1 MRDPVTSRVDDVPE
15 SQTALGR
22 VDRVLRMLAPYARP
36 HRGMLGLGVLATLL
50 IVGARLAAPWPFR
63 GLLELLYGGRADAK
77 PVVDALPAGIDPV
90 LSLGLL
96 FIGVVLLQGL
106 GEYVQR
112 LAFAR
117 FAIRMVHDT
126 RGAALARLFARRV
139 GLRSDPGDAI
149 ARTVGDTARIKAGL
163 KGVLI
168 HVAQNGLLVAGV
180 AVILILTDRPLGL
193 VYLIGNLAATVVA
206 IYGAAFVAQVAHR
219 HRRKE
224 GRLASKI
231 HLALVN
237 DEQPSFIRTNRT
249 SARADAEIS
258 HYEGLTT
265 WGIHLL
271 LGLTGMIIVL
281 FGAHRALAGDLSVG
295 ALFTFTAYILM
306 AHDPTVRL
314 GRQVARVGPI
324 MACAERL
331 ADVFEGRVL
340 SAAKREELAPLQ
352 KKIAIRD
359 VRLGDRID
367 LTVHAGERLVV
378 LGEPGSGKSALL
390 ELVGGLRVPDRGT
403 IRWDKRD
410 LRQVTD
416 AEREAQVALLPQAP
430 VWERQSLADVIG
442 AAWAQLSEP
451 ARALAQAS
459 GLTSFFD
466 ELPRGIQTKLSS
478 FDLTMKRRKALGLL
492 AVARS
497 DASLWL
503 LDEPLAG
510 LSVRRAERV
519 LETLFAAAG
528 ERTLVLT
535 TQNPDLLHRFERVVV
550 MREGRVRYD
559 GPTDAWLQRKSR
571 ASA

>member
-1 MRDPVTSRVDDVPE
+1 VDAEPSE

-22 VDRVLRMLAPYARP
+22 LRRVLRMLTPYARP
-36 HRGMLGLGVLATLL
+36 HRDMLILGVLATLL

-63 GLLELLYGGRADAK
+63 GLLELLYGQRADAR
-77 PVVDALPAGIDPV
+77 PVVDALPAGVDPALV
-90 LSLGLL
+90 LGLL
-96 FIGVVLLQGL
+96 FVGVVLLQGL

-126 RGAALARLFARRV
+126 RAAALARLFARRV

-180 AVILILTDRPLGL
+180 AVILVLTDRPLGL
-193 VYLIGNLAATVVA
+193 VYLIGNLAATAVA
-206 IYGAAFVAQVAHR
+206 IYGAAFVAKVAHR

-231 HLALVN
+231 HLALVS
-237 DEQPSFIRTNRT
+237 DEEPSFVRTNRT
-249 SARADAEIS
+249 SGQADAEIS

-265 WGIHLL
+265 WAIHLL
-271 LGLTGMIIVL
+271 LGTTGLLIVL

-324 MACAERL
+324 LACAERL
-331 ADVFEGRVL
+331 ADVFDGRVMSIVKVDNKPEL
-340 SAAKREELAPLQ
+340 GPLRKRIEISDARLAE
-352 KKIAIRD
+352 R
-359 VRLGDRID
+359 VD
-367 LTVHAGERLVV
+367 LTVQAGERVV
-378 LGEPGSGKSALL
+378 IYGDAGSGKTALL
-390 ELVGGLRVPDRGT
+390 ELLAGLRVPERGT
-403 IRWDKRD
+403 VRWDKRD
-410 LRQVTD
+410 LRQVTEQ
-416 AEREAQVALLPQAP
+416 ERQAQVALLSQAP
-430 VWERQSLADVIG
+430 VWERQP
-442 AAWAQLSEP
+442 LSELVG
-451 ARALAQAS
+451 ATEGDLGEAAFHLAQAS
-459 GLTSFFD
+459 GLTRYFAD
-466 ELPRGIQTKLSS
+466 LPRGLRTKLSS
-478 FDLTMKRRKALGLL
+478 FELSMKRRKLLGLL
-492 AVARS
+492 AVAQS
-497 DASLWL
+497 SASLWL

-510 LSVRRAERV
+510 QSTKRSGRL
-519 LETLFAAAG
+519 LEALFAAAG
-528 ERTLVLT
+528 RRTLVLT
-535 TQNPDLLHRFERVVV
+535 TQNPDLLAHFDRVVIL
-550 MREGRVRYD
+550 REGRVRYD
-559 GPTDAWLQRKSR
+559 GTTSAWLQRKKR